1 MKEKFLKALQDK
13 DFTELLKG
21 SGISFS
27 LRFGGLAV
35 GYLLTLVIANLFG
48 AKGLGDYVLAITVL
62 RLFTL
67 LAKLGLDTTSIRF
80 IASFASQDKWTSIFK
95 FRKQVVSILSISSVV
110 ASLLMYFLSVPIAEL
125 INANALYIQINA
137 FFVLPMTFFMLH
149 YQSLRG
155 LKRIAEFSFFYR
167 MAQALF
173 SVISIIILYQFFT
186 TSDVPVYAYLISVL
200 IVSLLSFISF
210 RYWLNKRSKGKES
223 AEQEIMSYSTLLKI
237 SIPLMFAQSVQ
248 FIMAW
253 TDKLMLGAIDTP
265 NVVNGITTNIEEVG
279 VYYTA
284 FKLSMFAAVALMAIN
299 SIASPKFAEMFAKND
314 MEGLKKV
321 IHQSTKMIFW
331 TSVPLVIIFFIFPEF
346 FLGLFGEEFKI
357 GVTAF
362 IFLSCGRLISSFS
375 GSVGNILQMTG
386 NQNIY
391 AKILLFG
398 AILNVLLNLILIPR
412 YGINGAA
419 IASMSSLIVW
429 NLSMVLVIKKKFGF
443 YTFYIPFVKR

>member
-1 MKEKFLKALQDK
+1 MKEKFLNALQDK
-13 DFTELLKG
+13 DFAELLKG
-21 SGISFS
+21 SGISFV

-35 GYLLTLVIANLFG
+35 GYIITLLIANLFG

-95 FRKQVVSILSISSVV
+95 FRKQVISILSISSLA
-110 ASLLMYFLSVPIAEL
+110 ASLLMYFLAIPIADL
-125 INANALYIQINA
+125 INAEYEYIQLNA
-137 FFVLPMTFFMLH
+137 FFILPMTFFMLH

-173 SVISIIILYQFFT
+173 SLISIVILYQFFK

-223 AEQEIMSYSTLLKI
+223 AEQEIMSYSTLFKI

-299 SIASPKFAEMFAKND
+299 SIASPKFAELYGKKDFD
-314 MEGLKKV
+314 GLKKV
-321 IHQSTKMIFW
+321 AHQSSKMIFLA
-331 TSVPLVIIFFIFPEF
+331 TLPLVLVFFVFPEF
-346 FLGLFGEEFKI
+346 LLGLFGEEFKV
-357 GVTAF
+357 GVKAF
-362 IFLSCGRLISSFS
+362 VFLSFGKLISSLS

-386 NQNIY
+386 KQVIFMNV
-391 AKILLFG
+391 LFVG
-398 AILNVLLNLILIPR
+398 AIVNVLLNFFLIPKF
-412 YGINGAA
+412 GINGAA
-419 IASMSSLIVW
+419 LASMISLSMW
-429 NLSMVLVIKKKFGF
+429 NLIMVYFVKREFGF
-443 YTFYIPFVKR
+443 YTFYIPFLKR